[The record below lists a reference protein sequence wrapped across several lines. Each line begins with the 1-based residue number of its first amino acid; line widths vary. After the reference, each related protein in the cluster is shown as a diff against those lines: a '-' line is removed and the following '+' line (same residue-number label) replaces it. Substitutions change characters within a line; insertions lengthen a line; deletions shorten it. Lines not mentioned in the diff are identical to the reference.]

1 MAGEIWVLGATGR
14 VGREAVRRLRQ
25 AGAEVV
31 MAGRDRE
38 RLARVSAD
46 ARAVTGSLD
55 EVCARLTAEAP
66 AVVINTV
73 GPFTVTA
80 PRVARACPP
89 GTHYVDV
96 TDELSAFERLHDMDR
111 EAVATGRTLVPGAG
125 FGVLA
130 TEGILVHLLQGEEK
144 PSHVR
149 VDAVASVAIE
159 AGPVGDALAATIVHA
174 LLDGGREV
182 RGARMTRVRAGAA
195 AERLTTPDGDVV
207 TTSSLGGGELF
218 AAWRASG
225 APSVIG
231 ASALVPANPVARAA
245 LPAIGG
251 VLRLPGVSGFATR
264 RLARVTTTT
273 ARERPRRSSWGR
285 ARVTWPSGLV
295 REGWLRTGDGMA
307 FTVGAVTEVAL
318 RLARGEGR
326 PGAFT
331 PARLLG
337 PEVALAAGGEFVIT
351 DRPASPGRAPRP

>member
-1 MAGEIWVLGATGR
+1 VQ
-14 VGREAVRRLRQ
+14 RLQQ

-31 MAGRDRE
+31 VAGRDRD
-38 RLARVSAD
+38 RLIQVSPH

-55 EVCARLTAEAP
+55 EVCAQLATEAP
-66 AVVINTV
+66 TVVINTV

-80 PRVARACPP
+80 SQVARACPP

-96 TDELSAFERLHDMDR
+96 ANELSAFELLHGMDR
-111 EAVATGRTLVPGAG
+111 EAAATGRTLVSGAG

-130 TEGILVHLLQGEEK
+130 TESILLHLLAAVEEK
-144 PSHVR
+144 PSRVR

-159 AGPVGDALAATIVHA
+159 PGALGEALAATIVHA

-182 RGARMTRVRAGAA
+182 RQGRLVRARAGGA

-207 TTSSLGGGELF
+207 TTASLASGELF
-218 AAWRASG
+218 AAWQASG

-231 ASALVPANPVARAA
+231 ASALAPANPVVRAA

-251 VLRLPGVSGFATR
+251 VLRLPGLAGFATR
-264 RLARVTTTT
+264 RLARITTTT
-273 ARERPRRSSWGR
+273 AKERPRRSSWSR
-285 ARVTWPSGLV
+285 ARVEWPSGRV
-295 REGWLRTGDGMA
+295 REGWLRTGDGMT

-318 RLARGEGR
+318 RLTKGEGR

-331 PARLLG
+331 PARLFG
-337 PEVALAAGGEFVIT
+337 PEVALAAGAEFVVT
-351 DRPASPGRAPRP
+351 D

>member
-1 MAGEIWVLGATGR
+1 MEATMTGEIWVLGATGR
-14 VGREAVRRLRQ
+14 VGQEAVARLRK

-31 MAGRDRE
+31 VAGRSRE
-38 RLARVSAD
+38 RLAQVSPD

-55 EVCARLTAEAP
+55 EVCARLTTEAP

-96 TDELSAFERLHDMDR
+96 GAELSAFELLHDMDR
-111 EAVATGRTLVPGAG
+111 EAAATGRTLVCGAG

-130 TEGILVHLLQGEEK
+130 TESILLHLLAGEEK
-144 PSHVR
+144 PSRVR
-149 VDAVASVAIE
+149 VDAIASVAIE
-159 AGPVGDALAATIVHA
+159 PGALGEALAATIVHA

-182 RGARMTRVRAGAA
+182 RQGRLTRARAGGA

-207 TTSSLGGGELF
+207 TTAALGSGELF

-231 ASALVPANPVARAA
+231 ASALAPANPVVRAA
-245 LPAIGG
+245 LPVIGG
-251 VLRLPGVSGFATR
+251 VLRLPGLAGFATR
-264 RLARVTTTT
+264 RLARITTTT
-273 ARERPRRSSWGR
+273 AKERPRRSSWGR
-285 ARVTWPSGLV
+285 ARVEWESGRV
-295 REGWLRTGDGMA
+295 REGWLRTGEGMT
-307 FTVGAVTEVAL
+307 FTVDAVTEVAQ

-326 PGAFT
+326 PGTFT
-331 PARLLG
+331 PARLFG
-337 PEVALAAGGEFVIT
+337 PEVALAAGAEFMAG
-351 DRPASPGRAPRP
+351 D